1 MGRPESAPSPWDGF
15 TAALVERPENM
26 NFCRV
31 ARVQPEEDG
40 PPRKEEGMGF
50 EEDV

>member
-1 MGRPESAPSPWDGF
+1 MSAPERPWDGF

-31 ARVQPEEDG
+31 ARAQPDGRTDHQVKEQEE
-40 PPRKEEGMGF
+40 EN